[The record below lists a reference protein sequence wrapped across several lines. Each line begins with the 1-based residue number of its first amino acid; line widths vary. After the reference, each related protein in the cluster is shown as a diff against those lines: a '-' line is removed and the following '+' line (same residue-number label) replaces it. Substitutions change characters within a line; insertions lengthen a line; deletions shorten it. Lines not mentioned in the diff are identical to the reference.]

1 MTHPKFVT
9 NYTCQGAE
17 NNVNSLF
24 GEAAPW
30 ESKTVHMSFVSG
42 HSSMAWQSAIFCVLY
57 IQSQMRNW
65 NPSSHQILFIPLA
78 QLLIIILA
86 YFTSLTRVKDYWHH
100 PGDVIAGGLIGATVQ
115 TINCIYIMRLFAFDV
130 TQAESYRTSDS
141 TIFTGS
147 SNTAFQN
154 TERAATASGASPESH
169 SLTPSPNIGLNQPDP
184 RNAIK

>member
-17 NNVNSLF
+17 SNFHLLF

-42 HSSMAWQSAIFCVLY
+42 HSSMAWQSAMFCVLY
-57 IQSQMRNW
+57 IQSQMRSW
-65 NPSSHQILFIPLA
+65 NATSHQILFVPLA

-100 PGDVIAGGLIGATVQ
+100 PGDVIGKYTIHISSLID
-115 TINCIYIMRLFAFDV
+115 F
-130 TQAESYRTSDS
+130 
-141 TIFTGS
+141 
-147 SNTAFQN
+147 
-154 TERAATASGASPESH
+154 
-169 SLTPSPNIGLNQPDP
+169 
-184 RNAIK
+184 

>member
-17 NNVNSLF
+17 NDAHSLF

-42 HSSMAWQSAIFCVLY
+42 HSSMAWQSAMFCVLY

-100 PGDVIAGGLIGATVQ
+100 PGDVIGKYMFLQSMMLDTLLG
-115 TINCIYIMRLFAFDV
+115 
-130 TQAESYRTSDS
+130 
-141 TIFTGS
+141 FTLGY
-147 SNTAFQN
+147 
-154 TERAATASGASPESH
+154 
-169 SLTPSPNIGLNQPDP
+169 D
-184 RNAIK
+184 IK